1 MNTMSNNPLNIYKS
15 DHDSFS
21 ELLLD
26 ELTNTT
32 DFKSSIKGSNINT
45 PTASKQLINQ
55 IFNTLDT
62 SSISDISNKAIQPVL
77 TLWHSLLKSFIKKG
91 FSTKDTAMLI
101 FSLKSS
107 LQRLKEKDTPIKQE
121 IQEQFEKVL
130 DLLGILT
137 FEMYSIE
144 NEKVISLQSE
154 QIQYLQTKESQFSK
168 QLIGSSPA
176 MNALYKAIGLIL
188 DNDLTVLLEGESG
201 TGKDL
206 IATTIHNNSKRVS
219 KPFVAINCGAIPKE
233 LIESELFGHEKGAFT
248 GAQDKR
254 IGKFELANGGTL
266 FLDEVAELPL
276 DLQVKLLR
284 ILQNKQLER
293 VGGEKQIKI
302 DVRII
307 AATNKNLKEA
317 VNEKKFRLDL
327 YYRLKIFQIQIPSLR
342 ERKEDIEALSLFFIE
357 KYAKELNITP
367 PSITKDAITYLQN
380 QRWEGNIRE
389 LENLI
394 QRSLVLS
401 QGSQITSSI
410 LSIIPGQYLPSLSTQ
425 QQEKTTPKNLP
436 TPTKENTEILSLDDV
451 EKNAIQNALN
461 QKKWNMSQ
469 VAKALK
475 ISRTTLYSKIQ
486 KYNIQEP

>member
-1 MNTMSNNPLNIYKS
+1 MNTMNNNTPDIFKS

-21 ELLLD
+21 ELLLN
-26 ELTNTT
+26 EL
-32 DFKSSIKGSNINT
+32 SSSAQFEPNLKAENINT
-45 PTASKQLINQ
+45 PTASKHLITQ
-55 IFNTLDT
+55 IFSTLD
-62 SSISDISNKAIQPVL
+62 SSQIPAFSKEAIEPVL
-77 TLWHSLLKSFIKKG
+77 SLWHSLLKSFIEKG

-107 LQRLKEKDTPIKQE
+107 LQRLKDKETPIKEELQD
-121 IQEQFEKVL
+121 QFEKVL

-144 NEKVISLQSE
+144 NEKVISLQNE
-154 QIQYLQTKESQFSK
+154 QIQYLQTKESKFSK

-176 MNALYKAIGLIL
+176 MNAVYKAIGLIL

-206 IATTIHNNSKRVS
+206 IASTIHNNSKRS
-219 KPFVAINCGAIPKE
+219 GKPFIAINCGAIPKD

-248 GAQDKR
+248 GAQEKR

-284 ILQNKQLER
+284 ILQNKQFER
-293 VGGEKQIKI
+293 VGGEKQITI

-307 AATNKNLKEA
+307 AATNKNLKQA
-317 VNEKKFRLDL
+317 VDEKKFRLDL
-327 YYRLKIFQIQIPSLR
+327 YYRLNIFPIQIPSLA
-342 ERKEDIEALSLFFIE
+342 ERKEDIEALSVFFIE
-357 KYAKELNITP
+357 KYAKELKITAP
-367 PSITKDAITYLQN
+367 PITKDAINYLQN

-401 QGSQITSSI
+401 QGTQITSAI
-410 LSIIPGQYLPSLSTQ
+410 LSIIPGQYVPSLSHTTQ
-425 QQEKTTPKNLP
+425 VEQPPKELP
-436 TPTKENTEILSLDDV
+436 SPKENTEIQPLDAV
-451 EKNAIQNALN
+451 EKEAIQNALK
-461 QKKWNMSQ
+461 QKNWNMSQ

-475 ISRTTLYSKIQ
+475 ISRTTLYSKLQ
-486 KYNIQEP
+486 KYNIKEVN